1 MIEQQLQVGLLG
13 DSEEETPT
21 LRDEWR
27 GSSVKIGEARRSPEV
42 GKLVP

>member
-13 DSEEETPT
+13 DPEEETPK

-27 GSSVKIGEARRSPEV
+27 GSSVKTGEARRSPEV